1 MDVQLIVSLPLYY
14 SNKSIVLVPQYYV
27 IVLMLYSTAIM
38 YHMLFRCI
46 LYTSFYNYNNN
57 NFNLNKNSTM
67 NIPSVLVILY
77 LLLHQPIVNNH

>member
-27 IVLMLYSTAIM
+27 IVLMLYTTAIM

-57 NFNLNKNSTM
+57 NNFNYQHVEIDWSRQYY
-67 NIPSVLVILY
+67 Y
-77 LLLHQPIVNNH
+77 LIVGNVYALL